1 MYDAYGRKED
11 WERDL
16 ERERVTIQEAAE
28 RLGITESAVRKRIQ
42 RGHLE
47 HDKDSDG
54 RVYVYLDRQDL
65 ERDKFRDNSY
75 PLIIQRLENEVEFL
89 RRELE
94 RRDRLLAAALERI
107 PPQIEAPREEPPEA
121 PQTPADDAPG
131 TQTPPG
137 AAQRSWW
144 RRVLGG

>member
-1 MYDAYGRKED
+1 M
-11 WERDL
+11 

-47 HDKDSDG
+47 HDKEPDG
-54 RVYVYLDRQDL
+54 RVYVYLDRHDL

-75 PLIIQRLENEVEFL
+75 PLIVERLENEVEFL

-107 PPQIEAPREEPPEA
+107 PPQLEAPERAESPGPREKPFTDEERV
-121 PQTPADDAPG
+121 QE
-131 TQTPPG
+131 
-137 AAQRSWW
+137 AAQPRPWW
-144 RRVLGG
+144 RRMFGG